1 MSNIKTI
8 EGKVR
13 AILYDV
19 PATRND
25 DMKLYFLV
33 CKECVKEKH
42 GIEDISLEYA
52 MNHYIELGL
61 PNYETVRRSRAK
73 IQATTPELACSPEVR
88 RARNRKQREYYQYAM
103 DKGA

>member
-73 IQATTPELACSPEVR
+73 IQATAER
-88 RARNRKQREYYQYAM
+88 RATFGLYLAVFRLLVLRLAWQLL
-103 DKGA
+103 

>member
-1 MSNIKTI
+1 MIINTTGGSKGRPSDLGGYMSNIKTI

-42 GIEDISLEYA
+42 GIEDISL
-52 MNHYIELGL
+52 
-61 PNYETVRRSRAK
+61 
-73 IQATTPELACSPEVR
+73 
-88 RARNRKQREYYQYAM
+88 
-103 DKGA
+103 